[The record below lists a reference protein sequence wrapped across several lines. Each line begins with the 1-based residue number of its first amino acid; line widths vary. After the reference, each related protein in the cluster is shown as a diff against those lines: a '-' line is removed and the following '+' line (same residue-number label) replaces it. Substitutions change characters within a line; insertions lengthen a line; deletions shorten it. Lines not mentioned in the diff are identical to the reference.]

1 MQQTQVKSQGIMPW
15 VLASRPKTLSASV
28 APVAVGT
35 CLVDKIDWIICLSV
49 LLSALLIQI
58 GTNLVNDALDFKKG
72 ADTKARLGPTRVTS
86 SGLLS
91 ANQVLLGGFLA
102 FTLAMVVGT
111 PLILKGGM
119 PIFFLMLGCCGLGYI
134 YTGGPLPLAYCGLGD
149 IFSFTFF
156 GIVLT
161 GVSYYLQTM
170 EISTQS
176 LCAGVQMGLFSTV
189 MLSINN
195 LRDVAEDTNTIK
207 QTLAVRFGK
216 TFARLEITFLAI
228 VPFILNLFFETPWT
242 TWLAFPLALVLVTR
256 VWKEEP
262 GPAYNIYLAMGGMLQ
277 LGFGTLYVL
286 GVVI

>member
-1 MQQTQVKSQGIMPW
+1 MQNTQLKTQGMLPWIM
-15 VLASRPKTLSASV
+15 AARPKTLSASL

-35 CLVDKIDWIICLSV
+35 CLANHIDWFICMSV
-49 LLSALLIQI
+49 LFSALMIQI
-58 GTNLVNDALDFKKG
+58 GTNLINDALDFKKG

-91 ANQVLLGGFLA
+91 ANQVLAGGFLA
-102 FTLAMVVGT
+102 FALAMVIGL
-111 PLILKGGM
+111 PLILKGGI
-119 PIFFLMLGCCGLGYI
+119 PILILMLGCCGLGYI

-161 GVSYYLQTM
+161 GVSNYLQTM
-170 EISTQS
+170 EISSQAV
-176 LCAGVQMGLFSTV
+176 CAGVQMGLFSTV
-189 MLSINN
+189 MLGINN
-195 LRDVAEDTNTIK
+195 LRDISEDTQTK
-207 QTLAVRFGK
+207 KLTLAVRFGK
-216 TFARLEITFLAI
+216 TFARIEITFLAI

-242 TWLAFPLALVLVTR
+242 TWLAFPLALVLVSK

-262 GPAYNIYLAMGGMLQ
+262 GPAYNIYLAIGGLLQ
-277 LGFGTLYVL
+277 MGFGILFVL